1 MTGPEH
7 YKKAEFI
14 LKYVDEMDA
23 EAARHSV
30 AVAQVH
36 ATLAQAAATAMAAYT
51 DDGMTPEDWGVW
63 SEVAS
68 VEGKAVD
75 LAE

>member
-14 LKYVDEMDA
+14 LKYVDDMDA
-23 EAARHSV
+23 ESARHSV

-51 DDGMTPEDWGVW
+51 DDGMTPEDW
-63 SEVAS
+63 SEWNAAAG
-68 VEGKAVD
+68 VEGAS
-75 LAE
+75 AETD